1 MKEISNRQ
9 FQMLV
14 DKLPQVI
21 QLARAQGEPL
31 TIRQSEDIRLLDVLH
46 KQLRNKHLSLKIN
59 SNEKK

>member
-21 QLARAQGEPL
+21 QLARARGEPL
-31 TIRQSEDIRLLDVLH
+31 TIRQSEDIRLLEVLH
-46 KQLRNKHLSLKIN
+46 KQLRNKYLSLKIN